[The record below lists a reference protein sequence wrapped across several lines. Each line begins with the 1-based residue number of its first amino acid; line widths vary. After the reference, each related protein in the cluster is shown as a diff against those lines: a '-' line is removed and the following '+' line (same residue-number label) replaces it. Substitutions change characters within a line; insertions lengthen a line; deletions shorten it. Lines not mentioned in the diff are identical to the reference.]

1 MISIKLAL
9 KNLLGAG
16 LRTWLNVGVLSFTFV
31 VIVFYNGMLDGW
43 NKQAMNDTRAWETGS
58 GQIWH
63 AKYDRF
69 DPFSLA
75 EAHAPLSAQMNE
87 LVRHGKLTPVLIT
100 QGSVFPEGRMINVLI
115 KGIDPA
121 QQILDL
127 PADKMGKSEGT
138 VRAMVGKRM
147 AKMAHLSVGDRL
159 MVQWRDRHGTFD
171 AMEVV
176 IADVFHCNVPSV
188 DQGQI
193 WMPLEALQEMT
204 GMKGEATMLVTG
216 APLEWVDSG
225 VWQFKDE
232 KFLLSDYQEL
242 MDSKKNGSKIIYG
255 LLLAISLLA
264 IFDTQVLS
272 VFRRQ
277 REIGTYMA
285 LGMTRWQVVRL
296 FTMEGSAHS
305 ILALLVGAVYGIPI
319 LLLINH
325 TGIPMPAGTD
335 EMGISI
341 TDSIIPAYSLGM
353 IATSVLLVVVSAT
366 LVSYYPASRI
376 AKMKPTDALKGKIQ

>member
-58 GQIWH
+58 GQVWH
-63 AKYDRF
+63 TKYDRF

-87 LVRHGKLTPVLIT
+87 LVQQGKLTPILIA

-121 QQILDL
+121 QRILDL
-127 PADKMGKSEGT
+127 PTTKMDPGDGS
-138 VRAMVGKRM
+138 VSAMVGKRM

-159 MVQWRDRHGTFD
+159 MVQWRDKHGTFD

-193 WMPLEALQEMT
+193 WIPLEDLQEMT
-204 GMKGEATMLVTG
+204 GMKGEATMLVAG
-216 APLEWVDSG
+216 EPLDWVDSG
-225 VWQFKDE
+225 IWQFKDE
-232 KFLLSDYQEL
+232 KFLLRDYQEL
-242 MDSKKNGSKIIYG
+242 MDSKKSGSRVIYG

-305 ILALLVGAVYGIPI
+305 ILALLVGAAYGIPI

-335 EMGISI
+335 DMGISI